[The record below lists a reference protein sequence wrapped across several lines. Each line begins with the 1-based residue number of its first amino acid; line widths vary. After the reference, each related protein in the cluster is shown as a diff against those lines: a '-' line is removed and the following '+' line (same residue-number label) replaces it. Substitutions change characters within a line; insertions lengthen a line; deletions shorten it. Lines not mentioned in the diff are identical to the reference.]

1 MKAKDM
7 YKNGVLTTDGLKI
20 FSTARKRNL
29 DDEVDIINHLLTSAR
44 WARLNYIFVNKDTF
58 SPELINI
65 LKENGFSILTDYDKK
80 SRIKISWNFNNRNEA
95 IISHYII

>member
-20 FSTARKRNL
+20 FHTGSKRDL
-29 DDEVDIINHLLTSAR
+29 DDEAIIINHLLAAAR
-44 WARLNYIFVNKDTF
+44 YARVNYVFVNKDTF

-65 LKENGFSILTDYDKK
+65 LKENGFSILTNYDKK
-80 SRIKISWNFNNRNEA
+80 SRIKISWDFNNRNEG
-95 IISHYII
+95 IIYYNN

>member
-1 MKAKDM
+1 MEAKDM
-7 YKNGVLTTDGLKI
+7 YNKGVLTTDGLKI

-29 DDEVDIINHLLTSAR
+29 DDEVEIINHLLIMAR
-44 WARLNYIFVNKDTF
+44 RARLKYVFVDKNTF

-65 LKENGFSILTDYDKK
+65 LKENGFSILTDYDEE

-95 IISHYII
+95 IISYHN